1 MSEFEKPELK
11 SAGHAVTVDDVRTLA
26 GAATPHFSL
35 QVRNRLKRLVAPL
48 AADDP
53 ARLLAELDPL
63 QLVAGVLPHVLR
75 ELPKTLE
82 RVAEEPHGLH
92 ELNISEWI

>member
-11 SAGHAVTVDDVRTLA
+11 SAAHAVTVDDVRSLA

-53 ARLLAELDPL
+53 ARLLAE
-63 QLVAGVLPHVLR
+63 VEIA
-75 ELPKTLE
+75 KLE
-82 RVAEEPHGLH
+82 KLAVEGERGSGESDLAR
-92 ELNISEWI
+92 LN

>member
-11 SAGHAVTVDDVRTLA
+11 TAGQNVTVDDVRALA

-48 AADDP
+48 DPSHP
-53 ARLLAELDPL
+53 ARQLAEVEIAKLDKL
-63 QLVAGVLPHVLR
+63 AVEG
-75 ELPKTLE
+75 E
-82 RVAEEPHGLH
+82 RGSGESDLAR
-92 ELNISEWI
+92 LN

>member
-11 SAGHAVTVDDVRTLA
+11 STGHTVTVDDVRELA

-35 QVRNRLKRLVAPL
+35 QVRNRLRRLVAPL

-53 ARLLAELDPL
+53 ARQLAELEIAKLEKLAVEGQRGSGSDLEPL
-63 QLVAGVLPHVLR
+63 NQL
-75 ELPKTLE
+75 
-82 RVAEEPHGLH
+82 
-92 ELNISEWI
+92 

>member
-11 SAGHAVTVDDVRTLA
+11 SVSHTVTVDDVRALA

-53 ARLLAELDPL
+53 ARLLAE
-63 QLVAGVLPHVLR
+63 VEIA
-75 ELPKTLE
+75 KLE
-82 RVAEEPHGLH
+82 KLAVEGERGSGESDLAR
-92 ELNISEWI
+92 LN